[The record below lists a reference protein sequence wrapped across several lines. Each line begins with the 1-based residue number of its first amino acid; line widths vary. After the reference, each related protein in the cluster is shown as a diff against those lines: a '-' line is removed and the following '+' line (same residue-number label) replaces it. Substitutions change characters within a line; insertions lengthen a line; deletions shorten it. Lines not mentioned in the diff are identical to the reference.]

1 MSIVLLTLFHIHF
14 FSPLEDELLQRRNW
28 KWNIEPDDDDEDSVD
43 NDDFEFHEES
53 RTTCGLLN
61 FNQYIE
67 KHTLSKRSGEKMLKH
82 IKQND
87 DIPELEQ
94 TPAPGSREVETPQD
108 IRGHLISESRLRALK
123 RYIEQSSRQSN
134 RRRTTFNANKVKK
147 FIESQRKLLEKQ
159 ENDRD
164 FTTNLNEAIEPV
176 QPTEETD
183 FPDER
188 KDHPKSLYLRQT
200 LDKSKTLTGLTA
212 DLEDSNS
219 TFEGVVTPRSILTT
233 AASLVS
239 IPTRPTRPVII
250 PLPTDPAYENFTMNG
265 QKANFTEHKLAGVP
279 IPTFRPEE
287 ETNTRKENQKD
298 KKVKN
303 AHPAD
308 VVDYED
314 LLFRESKKNTTQS
327 NVKKP
332 TPKTKIQRTAK
343 IPTKPIVPPK
353 PSVHKKPTKQTAS
366 KKIESISSS
375 EEMTDISPIGIA
387 NISEKVSTLETDK
400 EEKIRQI
407 LDFLVSSSE
416 SGDSTEDTDEIDDST
431 DPLELNNILKQQK
444 QITTGNEA
452 ERVLPQKEPPS
463 IVIPPAIITNSRKS
477 HPSKSSS
484 SPSDERKHRASETD
498 EFILTDEIKSNSNEK
513 SASKTKLEK
522 SSEQFKASKAVK
534 IPLEKIKTPKPV
546 LINIGHAD
554 SEELKAYLNAMKPTT
569 KEDGVS
575 DEGTGK
581 ETKSKSESGSN
592 PTTLFN
598 TKAFYD
604 LPETSKEKKSI
615 ASKSEKKISE
625 ESNED
630 EKQKSNQI
638 KTKTDARGGVP
649 LSLAMLHSDNTSED
663 DNTDKQ
669 DQRQDIANKSPSTH
683 KQKSTKLKKE
693 VSAIPIPVSV
703 IEKNEDKLI
712 KENIKREQFKKSNE
726 SSEESTEKT
735 SNLAKNIKEEKTTMD
750 STDKFRSNQRK
761 AEMEENFSESLS
773 SDTLSFE
780 DEEKDRDKK
789 RKFNKNMKK
798 ITDSFPPPI
807 NITKPQLQ
815 TQIKEQP
822 KQKDDKSSLTEK
834 SDELVEDSLESNV
847 ILNKTKP
854 TAKASLNDKT
864 ENVKQLSN
872 EKESSEEIQ
881 NNSETDDYT
890 RTTTSA
896 TKISANAPPIPLDKL
911 KKLGS
916 SNLDSDKSEEKAEI
930 PKPILTTQSS
940 SLAKIESS
948 KTENSKTGVNQR
960 QTAGGIIIPTQSND
974 IFSSLI
980 DKSMGEGKHMISN
993 SREFRMKSNVFSK
1006 EKLENVN
1013 PLETTS
1019 VSLEVDDTSQ
1029 MESSSEESLVSTDS
1043 STVTSSTL
1051 RDNGDDSD
1059 LSKDIRE
1066 SEPDDAILVIDR
1078 SNKNKTDSYSSDEES
1093 DETKEM
1099 KTVTI
1104 IPGVEDYVSTSASE
1118 EEVSKEIKAT
1128 LPMPITSI
1136 QVRKFETSEE
1146 KDVKSLPDETKKVD
1160 TLEEGNV
1167 RKGSDLDK
1175 STEKNSSN
1183 EKKIKKIL
1191 IKGDERVN
1199 HERVKIT
1206 ETLEKETSEEPNRE
1220 LVSANHEENDR
1231 KTLDIEKNFDIKQDF
1246 ERQENVMNK
1255 TKISLQSSIESN
1267 ESSNVKHING
1277 TVTVNKIKQASSNR
1291 NVNNEI
1297 SAKESVS
1304 NEDEIDDDNKTNS
1317 NGKITSLATSDIS
1330 TDSNHKPKDKSRSK
1344 DEDMSKE
1351 KESTPSS
1358 ISHLTSHTQFN
1369 TGSADINSRKQ
1380 ALTSM
1385 RAQTPN
1391 STQSTNIQGNNG
1403 ETDENSSEEN
1413 VSSNDMQT
1421 STSSPVQALHE
1432 DPTLVIKKNKTDADD
1447 DLSSEETVLM
1457 STTVNLLSKDIN
1469 LESIE
1474 DKKDESKIDIKETVS
1489 SEERDVTTSSPT
1501 KSPNSINT
1509 TQESSEHSKD
1519 SAEIAGDKQSGSSNT
1534 TVNQLHNS
1542 VTDVSKSEIT
1552 EKNSDLESKEDISH
1566 PTDSLPTNDVV
1577 DANSGENIQL
1587 DATKQASDEK
1597 SLLPPSHVSKEADS
1611 AEEIDKVVLQEN
1623 VGKNNSNES
1632 DANIIPMVNHSNEED
1647 KSNLLADSVEFKNT
1661 VKDESH
1667 ENIKDLNVSVNR
1679 TDDKPS
1685 LSLSEEKTTT
1695 KPSLKDN
1702 SSSSES
1708 AENNVESSEEDNDRV
1723 VRFRNSE
1730 ENKLMRSGNYEF
1742 KDFYDHNNEIEDDDA
1757 MYRKEVN
1764 RDKMER
1770 DKHFKLKS
1778 SSEMPIVLEAIRNID
1793 DSREQ
1798 TQTIKSDEAFRSLFE
1813 KLNNR
1818 SKSLMAEAAS
1828 KDEFRHREDQDLD
1841 FAGIRAGEMSDD
1853 MDMDP
1858 EDILA
1863 QEADLKA
1870 EARVNQALLPSFQKS
1885 QTNPKITFNDGKA
1898 HMKLSNCN
1906 SRRTSMC
1913 YTYPVTVES
1922 EGNLL

>member
-1 MSIVLLTLFHIHF
+1 MTLFYIHF

-61 FNQYIE
+61 INQYIE
-67 KHTLSKRSGEKMLKH
+67 KHALSKRSVE
-82 IKQND
+82 KQND
-87 DIPELEQ
+87 DIPEFEQ
-94 TPAPGSREVETPQD
+94 TQAPGSREVDTPQD
-108 IRGHLISESRLRALK
+108 TGGHLTESRLRALE
-123 RYIEQSSRQSN
+123 RYIEQLSRQRN
-134 RRRTTFNANKVKK
+134 RRGTTFNADKVKK
-147 FIESQRKLLEKQ
+147 HIESQRKLLEKQ
-159 ENDRD
+159 DNDRE

-183 FPDER
+183 FSDER
-188 KDHPKSLYLRQT
+188 KDHPKSSYLRQN
-200 LDKSKTLTGLTA
+200 LDKSKTLSGLTA
-212 DLEDSNS
+212 DLEISNS

-250 PLPTDPAYENFTMNG
+250 PMPTDPAYENYTMND
-265 QKANFTEHKLAGVP
+265 QQANFTEHKLAGVP
-279 IPTFRPEE
+279 ILAFRPEE
-287 ETNTRKENQKD
+287 ETNTRKENKKE

-308 VVDYED
+308 FVDYEE
-314 LLFRESKKNTTQS
+314 LLFRESKRNITQI
-327 NVKKP
+327 KP
-332 TPKTKIQRTAK
+332 IPKTKIQRTAT
-343 IPTKPIVPPK
+343 IPTNPIVPPK
-353 PSVHKKPTKQTAS
+353 PSVHKKSTKQTAS

-400 EEKIRQI
+400 EKKMRQI
-407 LDFLVSSSE
+407 LDSLVSSSE

-431 DPLELNNILKQQK
+431 DPLELNNISKQQK
-444 QITTGNEA
+444 QISTGNET

-463 IVIPPAIITNSRKS
+463 IVIPPAAITNSRKS
-477 HPSKSSS
+477 NPSKSSS
-484 SPSDERKHRASETD
+484 SPSDEIKHRASETD
-498 EFILTDEIKSNSNEK
+498 EIILTEEIKSNSNEK

-522 SSEQFKASKAVK
+522 SIEQLKARKAVK
-534 IPLEKIKTPKPV
+534 IPLEKIETPKPI
-546 LINIGHAD
+546 LINIGQGD
-554 SEELKAYLNAMKPTT
+554 SEELKAYLDAMKPTT

-581 ETKSKSESGSN
+581 ETITKSESGSN

-615 ASKSEKKISE
+615 TSKSEKTSE
-625 ESNED
+625 ESNEN
-630 EKQKSNQI
+630 EKQTSNQI

-649 LSLAMLHSDNTSED
+649 LPLAMLHSDNTSGD
-663 DNTDKQ
+663 DKTDKEN
-669 DQRQDIANKSPSTH
+669 QRQNKSPSTH
-683 KQKSTKLKKE
+683 KQKSTKLKKK

-703 IEKNEDKLI
+703 IERNKDQLI
-712 KENIKREQFKKSNE
+712 KENMKREQFKKSND

-735 SNLAKNIKEEKTTMD
+735 SYFAETIKEEQTTID
-750 STDKFRSNQRK
+750 STDKSRSNQRK
-761 AEMEENFSESLS
+761 AEKEENFSESTS

-789 RKFNKNMKK
+789 RKFSKNMKK
-798 ITDSFPPPI
+798 ITDNFPPPI

-822 KQKDDKSSLTEK
+822 KQKDDKPSLTEK

-847 ILNKTKP
+847 IFNNTKP
-854 TAKASLNDKT
+854 SAKAFLKDKT

-881 NNSETDDYT
+881 NNSETADYT

-896 TKISANAPPIPLDKL
+896 KKISANAPPIPLDKL
-911 KKLGS
+911 TKIGS
-916 SNLDSDKSEEKAEI
+916 SKIDSDKSEEKTEI
-930 PKPILTTQSS
+930 LKPISATKSS
-940 SLAKIESS
+940 SLVKIEHS

-960 QTAGGIIIPTQSND
+960 QTVGGIIIPTQSND
-974 IFSSLI
+974 IFSSLS
-980 DKSMGEGKHMISN
+980 DKSTRGGEQMISN
-993 SREFRMKSNVFSK
+993 SGESRIKSNTFSK

-1013 PLETTS
+1013 PSDTTS
-1019 VSLEVDDTSQ
+1019 ANIDDDDTSKIL
-1029 MESSSEESLVSTDS
+1029 SSSEELSVSTDS

-1059 LSKDIRE
+1059 SSKDIRE

-1078 SNKNKTDSYSSDEES
+1078 INKNKTDSYSSDEES
-1093 DETKEM
+1093 DETKGM

-1104 IPGVEDYVSTSASE
+1104 IPGVEDYDSTSTSE

-1128 LPMPITSI
+1128 LPMPITNI
-1136 QVRKFETSEE
+1136 KVRKFEKSEE
-1146 KDVKSLPDETKKVD
+1146 KDVMSLPDEIKKVG

-1167 RKGSDLDK
+1167 RKGSGLDK
-1175 STEKNSSN
+1175 STEKNNSN
-1183 EKKIKKIL
+1183 EEKMKKIFNKV
-1191 IKGDERVN
+1191 E
-1199 HERVKIT
+1199 IT
-1206 ETLEKETSEEPNRE
+1206 ETLNKDASEESNRE
-1220 LVSANHEENDR
+1220 LVSANHEGNDR
-1231 KTLDIEKNFDIKQDF
+1231 KTLDIEKSVDIKQGL

-1255 TKISLQSSIESN
+1255 TKSSLQSSIESD
-1267 ESSNVKHING
+1267 ESSNVNHINR
-1277 TVTVNKIKQASSNR
+1277 TVTLNKIKQESSNR
-1291 NVNNEI
+1291 NVNDDN
-1297 SAKESVS
+1297 SAKEAVS
-1304 NEDEIDDDNKTNS
+1304 NEDEIDDGNKNI
-1317 NGKITSLATSDIS
+1317 NRKITSLATSDIS
-1330 TDSNHKPKDKSRSK
+1330 TDSNHKPKDKSKSN
-1344 DEDMSKE
+1344 DDDMSKE
-1351 KESTPSS
+1351 KEIPPSS
-1358 ISHLTSHTQFN
+1358 NSHLTSHTQFN
-1369 TGSADINSRKQ
+1369 NGSADINSREQ
-1380 ALTSM
+1380 AATSM

-1391 STQSTNIQGNNG
+1391 STQSTIIQGHNK
-1403 ETDENSSEEN
+1403 ETDDKSSEEN
-1413 VSSNDMQT
+1413 VSSNGIHT
-1421 STSSPVQALHE
+1421 STSTSFQSLHE
-1432 DPTLVIKKNKTDADD
+1432 DPTLVIKKNKTDAGD

-1457 STTVNLLSKDIN
+1457 STTVKSLSKDLN

-1474 DKKDESKIDIKETVS
+1474 DKIDESKINIKETVS
-1489 SEERDVTTSSPT
+1489 SEERDVTTSSLT
-1501 KSPNSINT
+1501 KSTPINT

-1519 SAEIAGDKQSGSSNT
+1519 SAEIAGDIQSGSTNI

-1542 VTDVSKSEIT
+1542 VTDVSRSEST
-1552 EKNSDLESKEDISH
+1552 EKNSDFKSKDDISH
-1566 PTDSLPTNDVV
+1566 PTDSLAINDVI
-1577 DANSGENIQL
+1577 DANSGENIQF
-1587 DATKQASDEK
+1587 DARKQASDEK
-1597 SLLPPSHVSKEADS
+1597 SLVQPSHASKEANS
-1611 AEEIDKVVLQEN
+1611 AEEIEKVALPEN
-1623 VGKNNSNES
+1623 VGNNASNES
-1632 DANIIPMVNHSNEED
+1632 DANIIPLMDHSSEED

-1667 ENIKDLNVSVNR
+1667 ENMEDSNVSVNR
-1679 TDDKPS
+1679 TGDKPS
-1685 LSLSEEKTTT
+1685 LSSSEEKTTT
-1695 KPSLKDN
+1695 KPSLKDK

-1708 AENNVESSEEDNDRV
+1708 TENNFQSSEEDNDRV
-1723 VRFRNSE
+1723 LRFRNSE

-1742 KDFYDHNNEIEDDDA
+1742 KDFYDHINEIQDDDY

-1798 TQTIKSDEAFRSLFE
+1798 IETIKIDEAFRSLFE
-1813 KLNNR
+1813 KLNK

-1841 FAGIRAGEMSDD
+1841 FAGIRAGEISDD

-1885 QTNPKITFNDGKA
+1885 QNIAKVTFNDGKA

-1913 YTYPVTVES
+1913 YMYPVTVES
-1922 EGNLL
+1922 QGNVLLIS